1 MTASSTI
8 LSYPDRGVGG
18 SAKWRGNHS
27 PRLSEDL
34 FLWLKPKMVF
44 DPMCGSGTTGD
55 VAKRMAIPFWQSDL
69 HSGFNVLKGEFPG
82 MADLV
87 FFHDPY
93 HDIIPYS
100 GNMWGKSPHPD
111 DLSRCPDYETFIKK
125 MDIAHYAGYQAL
137 RPGGH
142 LVILVGD
149 VKRKGVLYPLQRDYR
164 WYGEPR
170 QMLIKLQHHTKF
182 ENHAYSNFRD
192 PRILHEY
199 VIVTQKPK
207 QYASAWMVTV
217 RRSSTEGVDQRGVT
231 GQTWQ
236 GIVWTA
242 LIELGNRASL
252 AELYEA
258 VQDHARVKTAAQRGV
273 DWQAIIR
280 RVVQETCVNVER
292 GVWALP
298 SYKTN

>member
-1 MTASSTI
+1 MNTTI

-18 SAKWRGNHS
+18 DAQWRGNHS

-34 FLWLKPKMVF
+34 FLWLKPKMIF

-55 VAKRMAIPFWQSDL
+55 VARRLNIPFWQSDL
-69 HSGFNVLKGEFPG
+69 HSGFNILKSEFPG

-87 FFHDPY
+87 FCHDPY

-100 GNMWGKSPHPD
+100 GNMWGVAPHPE

-125 MDIAHYAGYQAL
+125 MDVAHYNAYQAL
-137 RPGGH
+137 CPGGH

-170 QMLIKLQHHTKF
+170 QMLIKLQHNTKF
-182 ENHAYSNFRD
+182 GNHAYSNFND

-207 QYASAWMVTV
+207 QFASAWVVTV
-217 RRSSTEGVDQRGVT
+217 RRAEQTGVDQRTVT

-242 LIELGNRASL
+242 LIENGNRATLS
-252 AELYEA
+252 EIYERI
-258 VQDHARVKTAAQRGV
+258 QDHARVKAAEQKNI
-273 DWQAIIR
+273 DWQAIVR
-280 RVVQETCVNVER
+280 RVVQETCVNIER
-292 GVWALP
+292 GTWALP
-298 SYKTN
+298 SYS